1 MLMSEDRPRRS
12 DLCSRTVSESNV
24 FLDPFS
30 YSVNSHASDTIS
42 VDSSDS
48 METSFSAG
56 SPDNIS
62 RYRRPRDAKC
72 CTALKLLSTVGRRG
86 KAGWMTSNLAKLGD
100 KFHLE
105 KLIKV
110 LDRVEVATGY

>member
-1 MLMSEDRPRRS
+1 MHMSENRQRRS

-24 FLDPFS
+24 FLEPFS
-30 YSVNSHASDTIS
+30 YSVHSHASDTIS

-62 RYRRPRDAKC
+62 RYGTRQC
-72 CTALKLLSTVGRRG
+72 
-86 KAGWMTSNLAKLGD
+86 
-100 KFHLE
+100 
-105 KLIKV
+105 
-110 LDRVEVATGY
+110 